1 MKTRVPLLSV
11 AVSAVTFALTGCA
24 LAPDASNSVATIV
37 APPHVA
43 ALSGR
48 VHGGQQP
55 VVGSAIY
62 LFAAG
67 AAGYNGPSTSLLNTA
82 KAGVSTDTSN
92 NGYVLTD
99 SNGNFTITG
108 DYTCPS
114 ASTQVYVAAI
124 GGNPGLGAGK
134 LNPNLAMM
142 TALGPCGSLTPST
155 FIIINE
161 VTTVASVWAIAPFM
175 LDVADVSSSPGNN
188 IGLVNAFAAAGELAN
203 TTTGSFAG
211 STLPAGAV
219 LPVTKMNTVADIL
232 AACVNTAGG
241 VAGDSS
247 VCGNLFTAATRGANP
262 APKDT
267 LTAALN
273 IARSPLTNAAALYN
287 LSSSIAPF
295 QPSLTVVPTDW
306 TFAVQYTAGG
316 FSNPKAVA
324 IDAQGNAWIA
334 SCGSANCTTASAGN
348 VVELSPLGAP
358 MAAPFTAGGI
368 NIPVSIA
375 VDSSGHTWIAN
386 RGGNS
391 VTELTSAGTAVAPAY
406 TGGGLNSPSAISID
420 GLGNVWVSNSGNSS
434 VTELSS
440 SGTPLS
446 PSSGYTGAGVNVP
459 VAIATT
465 PH

>member
-1 MKTRVPLLSV
+1 MRTRVLLLAIS
-11 AVSAVTFALTGCA
+11 VSAATLALTGCA
-24 LAPDASNSVATIV
+24 FTPGAADSAATVV
-37 APPHVA
+37 APLHVTA
-43 ALSGR
+43 MSGR
-48 VHGGQQP
+48 VYGGQQP
-55 VVGSAIY
+55 VSGTAIY

-67 AAGYNGPSTSLLNTA
+67 TAGYNGPSTSLLNTA
-82 KAGVSTDTSN
+82 AVGVSTDANS

-99 SNGNFTITG
+99 SNGNFAITG

-114 ASTQVYVAAI
+114 ASTQVYMTAI

-134 LNPNLAMM
+134 SNPNLAMM
-142 TALGPCGSLTPST
+142 TALGPCGNLTPST
-155 FIIINE
+155 YIVINE
-161 VTTVASVWAIAPFM
+161 ATTVASVWAIAPFM
-175 LDVADVSSSPGNN
+175 LDVTDVSSSPGNN
-188 IGLVNAFAAAGELAN
+188 VGLVNAFAAAGELAN

-211 STLPAGAV
+211 TTLPAGAV
-219 LPVTKMNTVADIL
+219 LPVTKMNTLADIL

-241 VAGDSS
+241 VAGDASP
-247 VCGNLFTAATRGANP
+247 CGNLFTAATKGSSTP
-262 APKDT
+262 VDT
-267 LTAALN
+267 LSAALN
-273 IARSPLTNAAALYN
+273 IARSPVANAASLFA
-287 LSSSIAPF
+287 LSSSTGPF
-295 QPSLTVVPTDW
+295 QPTLAIAPTDW
-306 TFAVQYTAGG
+306 TLAVQYTAGG

-334 SCGSANCTTASAGN
+334 NCGSANCTTAGTGN

-358 MAAPFTAGGI
+358 VAAAFTAGGI

-375 VDSSGHTWIAN
+375 IDSSGHTWIAN

-391 VTELTSAGTAVAPAY
+391 VTELTSAGIAVAPAY
-406 TGGGLNSPSAISID
+406 TGGGLSSPSAISID

-446 PSSGYTGAGVNVP
+446 PGSGYTGSSVNAP